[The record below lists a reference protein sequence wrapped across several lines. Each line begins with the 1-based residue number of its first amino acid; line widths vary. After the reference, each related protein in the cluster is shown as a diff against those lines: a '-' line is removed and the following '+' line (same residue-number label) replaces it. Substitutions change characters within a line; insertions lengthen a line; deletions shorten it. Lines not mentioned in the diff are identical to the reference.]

1 MTARHPSKRAGIVD
15 VAKMA
20 GVSRQTVTRAVN
32 DMDGISSETK
42 ARVLAAAKTL
52 GYRPSRFGRG
62 LVNNGTPSLGLVI
75 TDLTNPYF
83 AYLASS
89 IAKLATQHGW
99 ALLLMENSHSDIGSN
114 QRLREFSL
122 QVDAVI
128 GYLDMNAEM
137 IDDTFRD
144 MPVVTLNDELKHGWW
159 ASVEIDFDPGMRSV
173 LEHLRSNGRHRVVM
187 VDRPVDGGPSARARS
202 YKRQSSLVGIETDI
216 FSAEADGLAEIE
228 MGRIVADKL
237 LARHEL
243 PDAVICYNDAVAIG
257 LLKQFQ
263 LAGLAVPQDCA
274 IVGIDGLAI
283 GTLVTPE
290 LTTLSLDVSEVAD
303 SAVEMILAMVERRHP
318 MSEHDMRRTVSNSL
332 VLRGS
337 A

>member
-1 MTARHPSKRAGIVD
+1 MTVGLPSKRAGIID

-32 DMDGISSETK
+32 DMAGISAETK
-42 ARVLAAAKTL
+42 ARVLAAAKEL

-62 LVNNGTPSLGLVI
+62 LVTKGTPSLGLVI

-89 IAKLATQHGW
+89 VAKLATEHGW
-99 ALLLMENSHSDIGSN
+99 ALLLMENPPNSHGGN
-114 QRLREFSL
+114 ERLREFSL
-122 QVDAVI
+122 QVDALI
-128 GYLDMNAEM
+128 GYLGMTAEL
-137 IDDTFRD
+137 IEDTFRD
-144 MPVVTLNDELKHGWW
+144 MPVVSLDDEIPHAWR
-159 ASVEIDFDPGMRSV
+159 ASIEIDFDPGMRRV
-173 LEHLRSNGRHRVVM
+173 LAYLRSCDRHRIVM
-187 VDRPVDGGPSARARS
+187 VDRSIDGGPSARARS
-202 YKRQSSLVGIETDI
+202 YERESNAIGVKPEVVPIEAQGI
-216 FSAEADGLAEIE
+216 AEVE
-228 MGRIVADKL
+228 MGRIVAGQL
-237 LARHEL
+237 IARDQI

-263 LAGLAVPQDCA
+263 LAGIAVPERCA

-303 SAVEMILAMVERRHP
+303 RALEMILEMVESGHP
-318 MSEHDMRRTVSNSL
+318 TRGEDMRRVVSNSL

>member
-1 MTARHPSKRAGIVD
+1 MVAGLPSKRAGIVD

-32 DMDGISSETK
+32 DMDGISADTK
-42 ARVLAAAKTL
+42 QRVLAAAKAL

-62 LVNNGTPSLGLVI
+62 LVTNGTPSLGLVI

-89 IAKLATQHGW
+89 VAKLATEHGW
-99 ALLLMENSHSDIGSN
+99 ALVLMEDPPDSHGSI

-128 GYLDMNAEM
+128 GYLGMSSEL
-137 IDDTFRD
+137 IEDTFRD
-144 MPVVTLNDELKHGWW
+144 MPVVTLNDEFPHGWR
-159 ASVEIDFDPGMRSV
+159 ASIEIDFDPGMRSI
-173 LEHLRSNGRHRVVM
+173 LAYLRSSDRHRIVM
-187 VDRPVDGGPSARARS
+187 VDRPVNGGPSARARS
-202 YKRQSSLVGIETDI
+202 YERESTAIGINTEILSVDTH
-216 FSAEADGLAEIE
+216 GLAEME
-228 MGRIVADKL
+228 MGRVVADQLVAKNDI
-237 LARHEL
+237 
-243 PDAVICYNDAVAIG
+243 PDALICYNDAVAIG

-263 LAGLAVPQDCA
+263 LAGIPVPEKCA

-290 LTTLSLDVSEVAD
+290 LTTLSLDVSEVAER
-303 SAVEMILAMVERRHP
+303 AVEMILGMVESGHP
-318 MSEHDMRRTVSNSL
+318 TRGEDMRRVVSNSL